1 MEFDEQPN
9 YRFHSVPSQNVVYSI
24 FKLLGASIRSK
35 LLGKLSRSNQ
45 PDRYC
50 SIVKHLP
57 LLQFEKI
64 FKTRGGFYHEK
75 FNAGGRSARMIRAQK
90 CA

>member
-1 MEFDEQPN
+1 MELEEQPN
-9 YRFHSVPSQNVVYSI
+9 YRFHNVPSQNVVYSI

-57 LLQFEKI
+57 LLQFEKSTNQRRI
-64 FKTRGGFYHEK
+64 L
-75 FNAGGRSARMIRAQK
+75 S
-90 CA
+90 